1 MSTITAPVATNV
13 VTDKDLDH
21 KINRLT
27 ELEDKVDLN
36 NTSIGIYVQD
46 NKRMQVEIDQLKAQG
61 IVAKKRD
68 SKPPDSC

>member
-1 MSTITAPVATNV
+1 MSTILAQDSPSV
-13 VTDKDLDH
+13 VTDQELEH

-46 NKRMQVEIDQLKAQG
+46 NKRMQIEIDQLRAQG
-61 IVAKKRD
+61 IVAKKRN
-68 SKPPDSC
+68 SQSPESC